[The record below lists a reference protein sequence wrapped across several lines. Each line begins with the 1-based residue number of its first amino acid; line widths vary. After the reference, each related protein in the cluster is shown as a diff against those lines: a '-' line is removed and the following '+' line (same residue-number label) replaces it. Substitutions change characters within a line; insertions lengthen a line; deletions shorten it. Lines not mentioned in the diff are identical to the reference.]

1 MPLLHYVTMSVPWLS
16 MYVCMLQAP
25 FGSPPDVSARLL
37 LACDT
42 ADVSARLLRACDMAA
57 GGQQQQ

>member
-1 MPLLHYVTMSVPWLS
+1 
-16 MYVCMLQAP
+16 MYVCLLQAP
-25 FGSPPDVSARLL
+25 SGSPPDVSARLL

-42 ADVSARLLRACDMAA
+42 ADVTARLLHACEAA